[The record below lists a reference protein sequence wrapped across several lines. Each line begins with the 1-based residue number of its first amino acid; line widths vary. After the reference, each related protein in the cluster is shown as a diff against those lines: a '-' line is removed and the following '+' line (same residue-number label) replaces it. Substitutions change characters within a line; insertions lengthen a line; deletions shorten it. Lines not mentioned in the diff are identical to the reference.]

1 MTADHMYTVIGNEY
15 GTSGTSAN
23 GTAMSSSYLF
33 SPTAV
38 TSGFENEDLY
48 VVDEGNNRVVV
59 RHEVARLSGLAER
72 RVD

>member
-1 MTADHMYTVIGNEY
+1 
-15 GTSGTSAN
+15 
-23 GTAMSSSYLF
+23 MSSSYLF